1 MVLLIFEE
9 YKKEIKV
16 VELQAG
22 GLGATKNDAS
32 WLT

>member
-9 YKKEIKV
+9 YIKIKIKI

-22 GLGATKNDAS
+22 GLGAKKKTV
-32 WLT
+32 LPG

>member
-22 GLGATKNDAS
+22 GLGATKKTV
-32 WLT
+32 LPG